1 MEAGQ
6 KRSWQDMMAA
16 PGSSRPARVPDQEL
30 MELYEAN
37 WMRES
42 PTRLLPRQRVQ
53 QAAAVAAA
61 LTLQRQQ
68 QQQLIF
74 TEPAFNDLAD
84 PLTGSDTHPAID
96 DLDFRPVWK
105 RAWSK
110 RMPRHLRYFTWRLL
124 HAALPVGAARVK
136 FIRAGNVEQLKQQCC
151 QHPTC
156 QALQPQPP
164 LETLSH
170 VFVQCPVAQQAWCWW
185 QAMWHRLD
193 PAAGLMPLDPHLL
206 L

>member
-1 MEAGQ
+1 METGQ

-30 MELYEAN
+30 MQLYEAN

-42 PTRLLPRQRVQ
+42 PARLLPRQRVQ

-61 LTLQRQQ
+61 LTLQRRQ
-68 QQQLIF
+68 QQQLIL
-74 TEPAFNDLAD
+74 TEPAYNDMAD
-84 PLTGSDTHPAID
+84 PLTGSDTHPAHD
-96 DLDFRPVWK
+96 PQDFRPIWK
-105 RAWSK
+105 QAWSK
-110 RMPRHLRYFTWRLL
+110 RMPRHLRYFSWRLL
-124 HAALPVGAARVK
+124 HAALPVGAARIK

-170 VFVQCPVAQQAWCWW
+170 VFLQCLVAQQAWHWW
-185 QAMWHRLD
+185 RATWLRL
-193 PAAGLMPLDPHLL
+193 
-206 L
+206 